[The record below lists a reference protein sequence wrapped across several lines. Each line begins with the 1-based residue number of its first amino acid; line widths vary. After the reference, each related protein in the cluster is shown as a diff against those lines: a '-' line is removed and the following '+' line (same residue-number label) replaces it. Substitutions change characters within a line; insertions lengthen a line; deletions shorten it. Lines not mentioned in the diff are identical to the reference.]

1 MRLVGW
7 HHQLNGHESE
17 HTPGDGEGQGSLA
30 CCSPWIAKSL
40 TQLSDQPTKYKQPQH
55 YLREHSLG
63 LKHIICCRKGQL
75 WKFIIR
81 RKLRT
86 IFNWG
91 VTEELLNSHPK
102 VPQASICNNHQ
113 TLLRIHR
120 ACERGSTS
128 SWRKKL
134 CLWQTGVIARSCI
147 SCEWA
152 AKPWQLEPRDVWG
165 HPRWHAAL
173 TASERPFTH
182 RRRIPTEEEKGSW
195 QTTSQGC
202 LGCFSIPPSL
212 LGTFSGSELGW
223 GEDGFTMGLST
234 KGPPPFQSLSFFSS
248 WAQLYANNALKEAQN
263 TGYWMAEEEQ
273 GGGAN
278 SSKSGSR
285 PVKWGLHEREAADN
299 PGFYPTG
306 SKVKHL
312 PAGPLP

>member
-1 MRLVGW
+1 MTGW
-7 HHQLNGHESE
+7 DWL
-17 HTPGDGEGQGSLA
+17 DGITNSMDMSL
-30 CCSPWIAKSL
+30 SK
-40 TQLSDQPTKYKQPQH
+40 
-55 YLREHSLG
+55 LREMVRDREAWRAAAHGSQRVWHNRATNQQNTNNHNTTSGSTAWGWNTSYVVEKANCENSLLG
-63 LKHIICCRKGQL
+63 E
-75 WKFIIR
+75 
-81 RKLRT
+81 KLRT

-152 AKPWQLEPRDVWG
+152 AKPWQLEPWDVWG

-182 RRRIPTEEEKGSW
+182 RRRIPIEEEKGSW
-195 QTTSQGC
+195 QTASQGC

-234 KGPPPFQSLSFFSS
+234 KGPPPFQSLSFSP
-248 WAQLYANNALKEAQN
+248 
-263 TGYWMAEEEQ
+263 AEPSYMQ
-273 GGGAN
+273 TT
-278 SSKSGSR
+278 
-285 PVKWGLHEREAADN
+285 L
-299 PGFYPTG
+299 
-306 SKVKHL
+306 
-312 PAGPLP
+312 